1 MIDINATET
10 LQVVSWSVVPPLPDA
25 APSFH
30 SELLTL
36 FSTSRRCHSPVCC
49 SPEPIQSSHNSRLG
63 PRLTPNSTS
72 PPHVQP
78 SVQHVQLSSRL
89 SNMSSCPAVCPAC
102 PAVQTSVQH
111 VHLSRHLSSVSSC
124 PDVCPA
130 CPACPAVQ
138 RVQLSSRLSSV
149 SSCPAVCPAC
159 PACPAVR
166 PTCPAVQPSVQRVQL
181 SPDVSRRSDWS
192 VSGPMLQSFRR
203 RLYKSAAWFSKII
216 RQSLRSVCKYGSK
229 IAYQK

>member
-1 MIDINATET
+1 MSICWTNAKKIFITTAVPECMVDINATET

-25 APSFH
+25 APSFC
-30 SELLTL
+30 SELFTPFL
-36 FSTSRRCHSPVCC
+36 TSRSCHSPACC

-102 PAVQTSVQH
+102 PAGHAGH
-111 VHLSRHLSSVSSC
+111 VSNM
-124 PDVCPA
+124 
-130 CPACPAVQ
+130 
-138 RVQLSSRLSSV
+138 

-159 PACPAVR
+159 PA
-166 PTCPAVQPSVQRVQL
+166 VQTSVQRVQL
-181 SPDVSRRSDWS
+181 SPDVSRRSDWL

-203 RLYKSAAWFSKII
+203 RLYKSAAWFIKII